1 MNPMRKPGILLSV
14 LVLITAM
21 ATISVRAG
29 EEEPP
34 RTQVND
40 STAVM
45 AVMAQ
50 FHTALEALFE
60 GDAGPME
67 QVWSH
72 RDDVAYMGPT
82 GASVLGWKNLSAFF
96 KTQAALQLGG
106 EIKSKRKMAVLGSK
120 LAIVYA
126 DEVGYHQIDEGQRED
141 ILIRATNVFRKEDG
155 QWKMIGHHTDIVPS
169 LKK

>member
-1 MNPMRKPGILLSV
+1 MKQTKNSGILLSV
-14 LVLITAM
+14 LVLIMAM
-21 ATISVRAG
+21 ATIDVRAG
-29 EEEPP
+29 EEDAP
-34 RTQVND
+34 RTHVND
-40 STAVM
+40 AAAVM
-45 AVMAQ
+45 ATMAQ
-50 FHTALEALFE
+50 CHTALEALFE

-126 DEVGYHQIDEGQRED
+126 DEVGYHQTGDGQRED